1 MKKIPLIILTGPTAV
16 GKTDLSIK
24 IAKDL
29 DAEII
34 SADSMQIYEYMDV
47 GSAKVTKEE
56 MDGIHHYMI
65 DEVKPDFKFS
75 VSEFQLRADKYIDE
89 IIEKN
94 KLPLVT
100 GGTGLYLNSLI
111 YNMDF
116 AKSDANN
123 ELRESLRLE
132 LEEHGIDYM
141 HEKLRS
147 LDEESANRIHK
158 NNTKSAKSD
167 ANNEL
172 RESLRLEL
180 EEHGIDY
187 MHEKL
192 RSLDEESANRIHKN
206 NTKRV
211 IRALEVCLSG
221 EKMNDFS
228 RDLKFNDKYEPIIIV
243 LNRERDHLYERIN
256 KRVDIMLE
264 KGLIDEVKNLLNMG
278 YSKDLVSMQGI
289 GYKEII
295 KYLDG
300 EYTYDEAIEVI
311 KRDSRRYAKRQ
322 ITWFKRY
329 ESAKW
334 FNLDEYN
341 DFNILEKDVLTY
353 IENKIKLV

>member
-65 DEVKPDFKFS
+65 DEVKPDFNFS

-158 NNTKSAKSD
+158 NNTK
-167 ANNEL
+167 
-172 RESLRLEL
+172 
-180 EEHGIDY
+180 
-187 MHEKL
+187 
-192 RSLDEESANRIHKN
+192 
-206 NTKRV
+206 RV

-228 RDLKFNDKYEPIIIV
+228 RDLKFNDKYETIIIV

>member
-29 DAEII
+29 DAEVI

-56 MDGIHHYMI
+56 IDGIHHYMI

-116 AKSDANN
+116 
-123 ELRESLRLE
+123 
-132 LEEHGIDYM
+132 
-141 HEKLRS
+141 
-147 LDEESANRIHK
+147 
-158 NNTKSAKSD
+158 AKSD

>member
-1 MKKIPLIILTGPTAV
+1 
-16 GKTDLSIK
+16 
-24 IAKDL
+24 
-29 DAEII
+29 
-34 SADSMQIYEYMDV
+34 
-47 GSAKVTKEE
+47 
-56 MDGIHHYMI
+56 MI

-158 NNTKSAKSD
+158 NNTK
-167 ANNEL
+167 
-172 RESLRLEL
+172 
-180 EEHGIDY
+180 
-187 MHEKL
+187 
-192 RSLDEESANRIHKN
+192 
-206 NTKRV
+206 RV

-243 LNRERDHLYERIN
+243 LNRERYHLYERIN